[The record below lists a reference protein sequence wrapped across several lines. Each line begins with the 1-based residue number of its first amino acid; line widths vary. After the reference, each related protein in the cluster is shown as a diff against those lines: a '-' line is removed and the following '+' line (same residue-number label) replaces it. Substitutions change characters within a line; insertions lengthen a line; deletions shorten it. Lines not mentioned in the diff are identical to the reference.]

1 MVKRMEKNR
10 EKQDAERMMYLDGQ
24 VEKRKLKVMLLHN
37 TTSPQPVRTENCDFL
52 RKEEFFCVHQT

>member
-1 MVKRMEKNR
+1 MWDMVKRMEKNR

-52 RKEEFFCVHQT
+52 RKE